1 MEQEQ
6 ILDRGARVTLETGK
20 QLFQF
25 LAYAAQQL
33 YKAYDEQKLVGQQS
47 WKNFNQSSLTK
58 DHIDFLEADVNLK
71 KFTDELKKSGVR
83 FAFKDLGDGT
93 KQVWFEAPNREVIAD
108 ALRSTLNEIINDPK
122 KAKEKYMKSEKEL
135 TPKEQI
141 NKIKKN
147 TKEKLDTVKT
157 KKKGKSI

>member
-1 MEQEQ
+1 M
-6 ILDRGARVTLETGK
+6 LHLK
-20 QLFQF
+20 QVNNCFIF

-108 ALRSTLNEIINDPK
+108 ALRNTLNEIINDPK

-147 TKEKLDTVKT
+147 TKEKLDTVQT

>member
-20 QLFQF
+20 QLFHF

-108 ALRSTLNEIINDPK
+108 ALRNTLNEIINDPK

-141 NKIKKN
+141 NKIKKS

>member
-6 ILDRGARVTLETGK
+6 ILDRGAHVTLETGK
-20 QLFQF
+20 QLFHF

-108 ALRSTLNEIINDPK
+108 ALRNTLNEIINDPK

-147 TKEKLDTVKT
+147 TKEKLDTVQT

>member
-20 QLFQF
+20 QLFHF

-108 ALRSTLNEIINDPK
+108 ALRNTLNEIINDPK